1 MDNSVAD
8 NLSERK
14 VERKRHS
21 LIVDA
26 LLRLLKEKPLG
37 TIGLAITLI
46 LLITGIFASFI
57 APYSMNAVGAGPR
70 LSPPSI
76 HFWLGTD
83 NLGRDLLSRIIY
95 GARISLIVGLVG
107 AALSLVV
114 STVIGVLCGY
124 IGGTFDMIIQRIVDS
139 WMCIPSLILMML
151 IVSIVGPGLWTVV
164 VVLGI
169 SSGINGSRIVRSATM
184 SVKENVYMQAAKGIG
199 CSPIEILIKHI
210 LPNITAPLIVMFS
223 TMVPNLI
230 VLEASLSFL
239 GFGVPPPAPSWGSML
254 TGDAR
259 RFMLQDPGLI
269 LFPGIAL
276 SVVVY
281 GVNMFGDALRD
292 ILDPRLRGGVGRYGV
307 TVKRAVVKSP
317 KEPVKSFK

>member
-1 MDNSVAD
+1 MADNS
-8 NLSERK
+8 SESK
-14 VERKRHS
+14 AERKRHS
-21 LIVDA
+21 LFVDTF
-26 LLRLLKEKPLG
+26 LRLVKEKPLG
-37 TIGLAITLI
+37 TVGLVITVI
-46 LLITGIFASFI
+46 LLIVGIFAKFI
-57 APYSMNAVGAGPR
+57 APYGMNEVGAGPN
-70 LSPPSI
+70 LAHPSI

-95 GARISLIVGLVG
+95 GAQISVIVGLVG
-107 AALSLVV
+107 SALSVV
-114 STVIGVLCGY
+114 LSTIIGILCGY
-124 IGGTFDMIIQRIVDS
+124 IGGAFDMIIQRIVDS
-139 WMCIPSLILMML
+139 WMCIPGLILMML
-151 IVSIVGPGLWTVV
+151 IVSIVGPGLWTIV

-184 SVKENVYMQAAKGIG
+184 SVKENVYLQAAKGIG

-230 VLEASLSFL
+230 IQEASLSFL
-239 GFGVPPPAPSWGSML
+239 GFGVPPPAPSWGTLL

-259 RFMLQDPGLI
+259 RFMFQAPWLI
-269 LFPGIAL
+269 LWPGIAL

-292 ILDPRLRGGVGRYGV
+292 ILDPRLRGGVGRYGIKAKPI
-307 TVKRAVVKSP
+307 VKKSP
-317 KEPVKSFK
+317 KEPVKSFR

>member
-1 MDNSVAD
+1 VAD
-8 NLSERK
+8 NSSESK
-14 VERKRHS
+14 AERKRHS
-21 LIVDA
+21 LFVDTF
-26 LLRLLKEKPLG
+26 LRLVKEKPLG
-37 TIGLAITLI
+37 TVGLVITVI
-46 LLITGIFASFI
+46 LLIVGIFAKFI
-57 APYSMNAVGAGPR
+57 APYGMNEVGVGPS
-70 LSPPSI
+70 LSPPSV

-95 GARISLIVGLVG
+95 GAQISVIVGLIG
-107 AALSLVV
+107 SALSVV
-114 STVIGVLCGY
+114 LSTIIGILCGY
-124 IGGTFDMIIQRIVDS
+124 IGGAFDMIIQRIVDA
-139 WMCIPSLILMML
+139 WMCIPGLILMML
-151 IVSIVGPGLWTVV
+151 IVSIVGPGLWTIV

-184 SVKENVYMQAAKGIG
+184 SVKENVYLQAAKGIG

-230 VLEASLSFL
+230 IQEASLSFL
-239 GFGVPPPAPSWGSML
+239 GFGVPPPAPSWGTLL

-259 RFMLQDPGLI
+259 RFMFQAPWLI
-269 LFPGIAL
+269 LWPGIAL

-292 ILDPRLRGGVGRYGV
+292 ILDPRLRGGVGRYGIKA
-307 TVKRAVVKSP
+307 KRIAKKARKSL
-317 KEPVKSFK
+317 SNNLGS

>member
-1 MDNSVAD
+1 VAD
-8 NLSERK
+8 NSSESK
-14 VERKRHS
+14 AERKRHS
-21 LIVDA
+21 LFVDTF
-26 LLRLLKEKPLG
+26 LRLVKEKPLG
-37 TIGLAITLI
+37 TVGLVITVI
-46 LLITGIFASFI
+46 LLVVGIFAKFI
-57 APYSMNAVGAGPR
+57 APYGMNEVGAGPN
-70 LSPPSI
+70 LAHPSI

-95 GARISLIVGLVG
+95 GAQISVIVGLVG
-107 AALSLVV
+107 SALSVV
-114 STVIGVLCGY
+114 LSTIIGILCGY
-124 IGGTFDMIIQRIVDS
+124 IGGAFDMIIQRIVDA
-139 WMCIPSLILMML
+139 WMCIPGLILMML
-151 IVSIVGPGLWTVV
+151 IVSIVGPGLWTIV

-184 SVKENVYMQAAKGIG
+184 SVKENVYLQAAKGIG

-230 VLEASLSFL
+230 IQEASLSFL
-239 GFGVPPPAPSWGSML
+239 GFGVPPPAPSWGTLL

-259 RFMLQDPGLI
+259 RFMFQAPWLI
-269 LFPGIAL
+269 LWPGIAL

-292 ILDPRLRGGVGRYGV
+292 ILDPRLRGGVGRYGIKA
-307 TVKRAVVKSP
+307 KRIAKKARKSL
-317 KEPVKSFK
+317 SNNLGS

>member
-1 MDNSVAD
+1 MADNS
-8 NLSERK
+8 SESK
-14 VERKRHS
+14 AERKRHS
-21 LIVDA
+21 LFVDTF
-26 LLRLLKEKPLG
+26 LRLVKEKPLG
-37 TIGLAITLI
+37 TVGLVITVI
-46 LLITGIFASFI
+46 LLVVGIFAKFI
-57 APYSMNAVGAGPR
+57 APYGMNEVGAGPN
-70 LSPPSI
+70 LAHPSI

-95 GARISLIVGLVG
+95 GAQISVIVGLVG
-107 AALSLVV
+107 SALSVV
-114 STVIGVLCGY
+114 LSTIIGILCGY
-124 IGGTFDMIIQRIVDS
+124 IGGAFDMIIQRIVDA
-139 WMCIPSLILMML
+139 WMCIPGLILMML
-151 IVSIVGPGLWTVV
+151 IVSIVGPGLWTIVI
-164 VVLGI
+164 VLGI

-184 SVKENVYMQAAKGIG
+184 SIKENVFLQAAKGIG

-230 VLEASLSFL
+230 IQEASLSFL
-239 GFGVPPPAPSWGSML
+239 GFGVPPPAPSWGTLL

-259 RFMLQDPGLI
+259 RFMFQAPWLI
-269 LFPGIAL
+269 LWPGIAL

-292 ILDPRLRGGVGRYGV
+292 ILDPRLRGGVGRYGIKA
-307 TVKRAVVKSP
+307 KRIAKKSP

>member
-1 MDNSVAD
+1 V
-8 NLSERK
+8 
-14 VERKRHS
+14 
-21 LIVDA
+21 
-26 LLRLLKEKPLG
+26 KEKPLG
-37 TIGLAITLI
+37 TVGLVITVI
-46 LLITGIFASFI
+46 LLVVGIFAKFI
-57 APYSMNAVGAGPR
+57 APYGMNEVGAGPN
-70 LSPPSI
+70 LAHPSI

-95 GARISLIVGLVG
+95 GAQISVIVGLVG
-107 AALSLVV
+107 SALSVV
-114 STVIGVLCGY
+114 LSTIIGILCGY
-124 IGGTFDMIIQRIVDS
+124 IGGAFDMIIQRIVDA
-139 WMCIPSLILMML
+139 WMCIPGLILMML
-151 IVSIVGPGLWTVV
+151 IVSIVGPGLWTIV

-184 SVKENVYMQAAKGIG
+184 SVKENVYLQAAKGIG

-230 VLEASLSFL
+230 IQEASLSFL
-239 GFGVPPPAPSWGSML
+239 GFGVPPPAPSWGTLL

-259 RFMLQDPGLI
+259 RFMFQAPWLI
-269 LFPGIAL
+269 LWPGIAL

-292 ILDPRLRGGVGRYGV
+292 ILDPRLRGGVGRYGIKA
-307 TVKRAVVKSP
+307 KRIAKKSP
-317 KEPVKSFK
+317 KESVKSFR

>member
-1 MDNSVAD
+1 MADNS
-8 NLSERK
+8 SESK
-14 VERKRHS
+14 AERKRHS
-21 LIVDA
+21 LFVDTF
-26 LLRLLKEKPLG
+26 LRLVKEKPLG
-37 TIGLAITLI
+37 TVGLVITVI
-46 LLITGIFASFI
+46 LLVVGIFAKFI
-57 APYSMNAVGAGPR
+57 APYGMNEVGAGPN
-70 LSPPSI
+70 LAHPSI

-95 GARISLIVGLVG
+95 GAQISVIVGLVG
-107 AALSLVV
+107 SALSVLL
-114 STVIGVLCGY
+114 STIIGILCGY
-124 IGGTFDMIIQRIVDS
+124 IGGAFDMIIQRIVDA
-139 WMCIPSLILMML
+139 WMCIPGLILMML
-151 IVSIVGPGLWTVV
+151 IVSIVGPGLWTIV

-184 SVKENVYMQAAKGIG
+184 SVKENVYLQAAKGIG

-230 VLEASLSFL
+230 IQEASLSFL
-239 GFGVPPPAPSWGSML
+239 GFGVPPPAPSWGTLL

-259 RFMLQDPGLI
+259 RFMFQAPWLI
-269 LFPGIAL
+269 LWPGIAL

-292 ILDPRLRGGVGRYGV
+292 ILDPRLRGGVGRYGIKA
-307 TVKRAVVKSP
+307 KRIAKKARKSL
-317 KEPVKSFK
+317 SNNLGS

>member
-1 MDNSVAD
+1 V
-8 NLSERK
+8 
-14 VERKRHS
+14 
-21 LIVDA
+21 
-26 LLRLLKEKPLG
+26 KEKPLG
-37 TIGLAITLI
+37 TVGLVITVI
-46 LLITGIFASFI
+46 LLVVGIFAKFI
-57 APYSMNAVGAGPR
+57 APYGMNEVGAGPN
-70 LSPPSI
+70 LAHPSI

-95 GARISLIVGLVG
+95 GAQISVIVGLVG
-107 AALSLVV
+107 SALSVV
-114 STVIGVLCGY
+114 LSTIIGILCGY
-124 IGGTFDMIIQRIVDS
+124 IGGAFDMIIQRIVDA
-139 WMCIPSLILMML
+139 WMCIPGLILMML
-151 IVSIVGPGLWTVV
+151 IVSIVGPGLWTIV

-184 SVKENVYMQAAKGIG
+184 SVKENVYLQAAKGIG

-230 VLEASLSFL
+230 IQEASLSFL
-239 GFGVPPPAPSWGSML
+239 GFGVPPPAPSWGTLL

-259 RFMLQDPGLI
+259 RFMFQAPWLI
-269 LFPGIAL
+269 LWPGIAL

-292 ILDPRLRGGVGRYGV
+292 ILDPRLRGGVGRYGIKA
-307 TVKRAVVKSP
+307 KRIAKKARKSL
-317 KEPVKSFK
+317 SNNLGS

>member
-1 MDNSVAD
+1 MADNS
-8 NLSERK
+8 SESK
-14 VERKRHS
+14 AERKRHS
-21 LIVDA
+21 LFVDTF
-26 LLRLLKEKPLG
+26 LRLVKEKPLG
-37 TIGLAITLI
+37 TVGLVITVI
-46 LLITGIFASFI
+46 LLVVGIFAKFI
-57 APYSMNAVGAGPR
+57 APYGMNEVGAGPN
-70 LSPPSI
+70 LAHPSI

-95 GARISLIVGLVG
+95 GAQISVIVGLVG
-107 AALSLVV
+107 SALSVV
-114 STVIGVLCGY
+114 LSTIIGILCGY
-124 IGGTFDMIIQRIVDS
+124 IGGAFDMIIQRIVDS
-139 WMCIPSLILMML
+139 WMCIPGLILMML
-151 IVSIVGPGLWTVV
+151 IVSIVGPGLWTIV

-184 SVKENVYMQAAKGIG
+184 SVKENVYLQAAKGIG

-230 VLEASLSFL
+230 IQEASLSFL
-239 GFGVPPPAPSWGSML
+239 GFGVPPPAPSWGTLL

-259 RFMLQDPGLI
+259 RFMFQAPWLI
-269 LFPGIAL
+269 LWPGIAL

-292 ILDPRLRGGVGRYGV
+292 ILEPRLRGGVGRYGIKA
-307 TVKRAVVKSP
+307 KRIANNARNSL
-317 KEPVKSFK
+317 SNNLGS

>member
-21 LIVDA
+21 FFVDA

-95 GARISLIVGLVG
+95 GARISVIVGMVG

-307 TVKRAVVKSP
+307 KVKRAAVENP

>member
-1 MDNSVAD
+1 V
-8 NLSERK
+8 
-14 VERKRHS
+14 
-21 LIVDA
+21 
-26 LLRLLKEKPLG
+26 KEKPLG
-37 TIGLAITLI
+37 TVGLVITVI
-46 LLITGIFASFI
+46 LLIVGIFAKFI
-57 APYSMNAVGAGPR
+57 APYGMNEVGVGPS
-70 LSPPSI
+70 LSPPSV

-95 GARISLIVGLVG
+95 GAQISVIVGLIG
-107 AALSLVV
+107 SALSVV
-114 STVIGVLCGY
+114 LSTIIGILCGY
-124 IGGTFDMIIQRIVDS
+124 IGGAFDMIIQRIVDA
-139 WMCIPSLILMML
+139 WMCIPGLILMML
-151 IVSIVGPGLWTVV
+151 IVSIVGPGLWTIV

-184 SVKENVYMQAAKGIG
+184 SVKENVYLQAAKGIG

-230 VLEASLSFL
+230 IQEASLSFL
-239 GFGVPPPAPSWGSML
+239 GFGVPPPAPSWGTLL

-259 RFMLQDPGLI
+259 RFMFQAPWLI
-269 LFPGIAL
+269 LWPGIAL

-292 ILDPRLRGGVGRYGV
+292 ILDPRLRGGVGRYGIKA
-307 TVKRAVVKSP
+307 KRIAKKARKSL
-317 KEPVKSFK
+317 SNHLGS

>member
-1 MDNSVAD
+1 MAVNSV
-8 NLSERK
+8 EGTI
-14 VERKRHS
+14 ERKRRS
-21 LIVDA
+21 GLVD
-26 LLRLLKEKPLG
+26 LFIRLVKEKPLG
-37 TIGLAITLI
+37 TVGLVITLI
-46 LLITGIFASFI
+46 LLITGIFANFI
-57 APYSMNAVGAGPR
+57 APYGMNAVGVGPN

-107 AALSLVV
+107 SALSVAL
-114 STVIGVLCGY
+114 STIVGILCGY
-124 IGGTFDMIIQRIVDS
+124 IGGAFDMIIQRIVDA
-139 WMCIPSLILMML
+139 WMCIPGLILMML

-164 VVLGI
+164 VVLGL
-169 SSGINGSRIVRSATM
+169 SSGINGSRIVRSATI
-184 SVKENVYMQAAKGIG
+184 SVKENVYLQAAKGIG

-230 VLEASLSFL
+230 IMEASLSFL
-239 GFGVPPPAPSWGSML
+239 GFGVPPPAPSWGTLL

-259 RFMLQDPGLI
+259 RFMFQAPWLI
-269 LFPGIAL
+269 LWPGVAL

-307 TVKRAVVKSP
+307 KSKRLIKQSR
-317 KEPVKSFK
+317 KEPAKSIR

>member
-1 MDNSVAD
+1 MADNS
-8 NLSERK
+8 SESK
-14 VERKRHS
+14 AERKRHS
-21 LIVDA
+21 LFVDTF
-26 LLRLLKEKPLG
+26 LRLVKEKPLG
-37 TIGLAITLI
+37 TVGLVITVI
-46 LLITGIFASFI
+46 LLVVGIFAKFI
-57 APYSMNAVGAGPR
+57 APYGMNEVGAGPN
-70 LSPPSI
+70 LAHPSI

-95 GARISLIVGLVG
+95 GAQISVIVGLVG
-107 AALSLVV
+107 SALSVV
-114 STVIGVLCGY
+114 LSTIIGILCGY
-124 IGGTFDMIIQRIVDS
+124 IGGAFDMIIQRIVDS
-139 WMCIPSLILMML
+139 WMCIPGLILMML
-151 IVSIVGPGLWTVV
+151 IVSIVGPGLWTIV

-184 SVKENVYMQAAKGIG
+184 SVKENVYLQAAKGIG

-230 VLEASLSFL
+230 IQEASLSFL
-239 GFGVPPPAPSWGSML
+239 GFGVPPPAPSWGTLL

-259 RFMLQDPGLI
+259 RFMFQAPWLI
-269 LFPGIAL
+269 LWPGIAL

-292 ILDPRLRGGVGRYGV
+292 ILDPRLRGGVGRYGIKA
-307 TVKRAVVKSP
+307 KRTAKKSP
-317 KEPVKSFK
+317 EEPVKSFR

>member
-1 MDNSVAD
+1 M
-8 NLSERK
+8 
-14 VERKRHS
+14 
-21 LIVDA
+21 
-26 LLRLLKEKPLG
+26 KEKPLG
-37 TIGLAITLI
+37 TVGLVITVI
-46 LLITGIFASFI
+46 LLVVGIFAKFI
-57 APYSMNAVGAGPR
+57 APYGMNEVGVGPS
-70 LSPPSI
+70 LSPPSV

-95 GARISLIVGLVG
+95 GAQISVIVGLIG
-107 AALSLVV
+107 SALSVV
-114 STVIGVLCGY
+114 LSTIIGILCGY
-124 IGGTFDMIIQRIVDS
+124 IGGAFDMIIQRIVDA
-139 WMCIPSLILMML
+139 WMCIPGLILMML
-151 IVSIVGPGLWTVV
+151 IVSIVGPGLWTIV

-184 SVKENVYMQAAKGIG
+184 SVKENVYLQAAKGIG

-230 VLEASLSFL
+230 IQEASLSFL
-239 GFGVPPPAPSWGSML
+239 GFGVPPPAPSWGTLL

-259 RFMLQDPGLI
+259 RFMFQAPWLI
-269 LFPGIAL
+269 LWPGIAL

-292 ILDPRLRGGVGRYGV
+292 ILDPRLRGGVGRYGIKA
-307 TVKRAVVKSP
+307 KRIAKKARKSL
-317 KEPVKSFK
+317 SNNLGS

>member
-1 MDNSVAD
+1 MADNS
-8 NLSERK
+8 SESK
-14 VERKRHS
+14 AERKRHS
-21 LIVDA
+21 LFVDTF
-26 LLRLLKEKPLG
+26 LRLVKEKPLG
-37 TIGLAITLI
+37 TVGLVITVI
-46 LLITGIFASFI
+46 LLVVGIFAKFI
-57 APYSMNAVGAGPR
+57 APYGMNEVGAGPN
-70 LSPPSI
+70 LAHPSI

-95 GARISLIVGLVG
+95 GAQISVIVGLVG
-107 AALSLVV
+107 SALSVV
-114 STVIGVLCGY
+114 LSTIIGILCGY
-124 IGGTFDMIIQRIVDS
+124 IGGAFDMIIQRIVDS
-139 WMCIPSLILMML
+139 WMCIPGLILMML
-151 IVSIVGPGLWTVV
+151 IVSIVGPGLWTIV

-184 SVKENVYMQAAKGIG
+184 SVKENVYLQAAKGIG

-230 VLEASLSFL
+230 IQEASLSFL
-239 GFGVPPPAPSWGSML
+239 GFGVPPPAPSWGTLL

-259 RFMLQDPGLI
+259 RFMFQAPWLI
-269 LFPGIAL
+269 LWPGIAL

-292 ILDPRLRGGVGRYGV
+292 ILDPRLRGGVGRYGIKAKPI
-307 TVKRAVVKSP
+307 VKKSP
-317 KEPVKSFK
+317 KEPVKSFR

>member
-1 MDNSVAD
+1 MADNS
-8 NLSERK
+8 SESK
-14 VERKRHS
+14 AERKRHS
-21 LIVDA
+21 LFVDTF
-26 LLRLLKEKPLG
+26 LRLVKEKPLG
-37 TIGLAITLI
+37 TVGLVITVI
-46 LLITGIFASFI
+46 LLIVGIFAKFI
-57 APYSMNAVGAGPR
+57 APYGMNEVGVGPS
-70 LSPPSI
+70 LSPPSV

-95 GARISLIVGLVG
+95 GAQISVIVGLIG
-107 AALSLVV
+107 SALSVV
-114 STVIGVLCGY
+114 LSTIIGILCGY
-124 IGGTFDMIIQRIVDS
+124 IGGAFDMIIQRIVDA
-139 WMCIPSLILMML
+139 WMCIPGLILMML
-151 IVSIVGPGLWTVV
+151 IVSIVGPGLWTIV

-184 SVKENVYMQAAKGIG
+184 SVKENVYLQAAKGIG

-230 VLEASLSFL
+230 IQEASLSFL
-239 GFGVPPPAPSWGSML
+239 GFGVPPPAPSWGTLL

-259 RFMLQDPGLI
+259 RFMFQAPWLI
-269 LFPGIAL
+269 LWPGIAL

-292 ILDPRLRGGVGRYGV
+292 ILDPRLRGGVGRYGIKA
-307 TVKRAVVKSP
+307 KRIANKSP
-317 KEPVKSFK
+317 KEPVKSFR

>member
-1 MDNSVAD
+1 V
-8 NLSERK
+8 
-14 VERKRHS
+14 
-21 LIVDA
+21 
-26 LLRLLKEKPLG
+26 KEKPLG
-37 TIGLAITLI
+37 TVGLVITVI
-46 LLITGIFASFI
+46 LLVVGIFAKFI
-57 APYSMNAVGAGPR
+57 APYGMNEVGAGPN
-70 LSPPSI
+70 LAHPSI

-95 GARISLIVGLVG
+95 GAQISVIVGLVG
-107 AALSLVV
+107 SALSVV
-114 STVIGVLCGY
+114 LSTIIGILCGY
-124 IGGTFDMIIQRIVDS
+124 IGGAFDMIIQRIVDS
-139 WMCIPSLILMML
+139 WMCIPGLILMML
-151 IVSIVGPGLWTVV
+151 IVSIVGPGLWTIV

-184 SVKENVYMQAAKGIG
+184 SVKENVYLQAAKGIG

-230 VLEASLSFL
+230 IQEASLSFL
-239 GFGVPPPAPSWGSML
+239 GFGVPPPAPSWGTLL

-259 RFMLQDPGLI
+259 RFMFQAPWLI
-269 LFPGIAL
+269 LWPGIAL

-292 ILDPRLRGGVGRYGV
+292 ILDPRLRGGVGRYGIKAKPI
-307 TVKRAVVKSP
+307 VKKSP
-317 KEPVKSFK
+317 KEPVKSFR

>member
-1 MDNSVAD
+1 VAD
-8 NLSERK
+8 NSSESK
-14 VERKRHS
+14 AERKRHS
-21 LIVDA
+21 LFVDTF
-26 LLRLLKEKPLG
+26 LRLVKEKPLG
-37 TIGLAITLI
+37 TVGLVITVI
-46 LLITGIFASFI
+46 LLVVGIFAKFI
-57 APYSMNAVGAGPR
+57 APYGMNEVGAGPN
-70 LSPPSI
+70 LAHPSI

-95 GARISLIVGLVG
+95 GAQISVIVGLVG
-107 AALSLVV
+107 SALSVV
-114 STVIGVLCGY
+114 LSTIIGILCGY
-124 IGGTFDMIIQRIVDS
+124 IGGAFDMIIQRIVDA
-139 WMCIPSLILMML
+139 WMCIPGLILMML
-151 IVSIVGPGLWTVV
+151 IVSIVGPGLWTIV

-184 SVKENVYMQAAKGIG
+184 SVKENVYLQAAKGIG

-230 VLEASLSFL
+230 IQEASLSFL
-239 GFGVPPPAPSWGSML
+239 GFGVPPPAPSWGTLL

-259 RFMLQDPGLI
+259 RFMFQAPWLI
-269 LFPGIAL
+269 LWPGIAL

-292 ILDPRLRGGVGRYGV
+292 ILDPRLRGGVGRYGIKA
-307 TVKRAVVKSP
+307 KRIAKKARKSL
-317 KEPVKSFK
+317 SNHLGS

>member
-1 MDNSVAD
+1 MADNS
-8 NLSERK
+8 SESK
-14 VERKRHS
+14 AERKRHS
-21 LIVDA
+21 LFVDTF
-26 LLRLLKEKPLG
+26 LRLVKEKPLG
-37 TIGLAITLI
+37 TVGLVITVI
-46 LLITGIFASFI
+46 LLVVGIFAKFI
-57 APYSMNAVGAGPR
+57 APYGMNEVGAGPN
-70 LSPPSI
+70 LAHPSI

-95 GARISLIVGLVG
+95 GAQISVIVGLVG
-107 AALSLVV
+107 SALSVV
-114 STVIGVLCGY
+114 LSTIIGILCGY
-124 IGGTFDMIIQRIVDS
+124 IGGAFDMIIQRIVDA
-139 WMCIPSLILMML
+139 WMCIPGLILMML
-151 IVSIVGPGLWTVV
+151 IVSIVGPGLWTIV

-184 SVKENVYMQAAKGIG
+184 SVKENVYLQAAKGIG

-230 VLEASLSFL
+230 IQEASLSFL
-239 GFGVPPPAPSWGSML
+239 GFGVPPPAPSWGTLL

-259 RFMLQDPGLI
+259 RFMFQAPWLI
-269 LFPGIAL
+269 LWPGIAL

-292 ILDPRLRGGVGRYGV
+292 ILDPRLRGGVGRYGIKA
-307 TVKRAVVKSP
+307 KRIAKKARKSL
-317 KEPVKSFK
+317 SNHLGS